1 MMHSPKF
8 NGGWLM
14 AFCGWALSAV
24 LVPFLPELMS
34 GGQVFGY
41 PLMEYVA
48 TIGLFAVI
56 LLVVWIPAGK
66 RASRLYRV
74 FGPRRAIYALL
85 KVFAVQLLIF
95 AVIFRFFWN
104 S

>member
-1 MMHSPKF
+1 MHSHKF
-8 NGGWLM
+8 NAGWRLALGGWV
-14 AFCGWALSAV
+14 LSSV

-34 GGQVFGY
+34 GGQILGY
-41 PLMEYVA
+41 PLMEYAA

-66 RASRLYRV
+66 RASRLYRAY
-74 FGPRRAIYALL
+74 GLRRAVYAQL
-85 KVFAVQLLIF
+85 KVFAVQLLVF